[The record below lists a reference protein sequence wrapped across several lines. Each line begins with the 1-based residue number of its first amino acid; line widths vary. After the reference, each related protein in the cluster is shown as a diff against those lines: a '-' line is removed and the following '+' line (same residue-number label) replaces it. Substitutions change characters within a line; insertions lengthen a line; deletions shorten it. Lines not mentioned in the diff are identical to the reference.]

1 MLASLPIKKCV
12 NCAQWLKGAGRA
24 TAPGSCLH
32 VDAPWS
38 GYRTEA
44 TNLCQLNQGRAFD
57 LTKYLSPPQCFPG
70 QIVVTPVGALAQISA
85 QVIGHGDASVALDYL
100 FADEQGNQI
109 QCKHL
114 RAYAGPNVVFPKH
127 G

>member
-1 MLASLPIKKCV
+1 MRELRAVAKGRRPCDRAGVLFACG
-12 NCAQWLKGAGRA
+12 CAVVGVSDGGDQFMPA
-24 TAPGSCLH
+24 
-32 VDAPWS
+32 
-38 GYRTEA
+38 
-44 TNLCQLNQGRAFD
+44 QQGRAFE
-57 LTKYLSPPQCFPG
+57 LAKYLSAPQCFPG

-85 QVIGHGDASVALDYL
+85 QVIGHGEASVALDYL